1 MNWLYETD
9 GDNTSRFILGTVGKK
24 PLVCFGI
31 NPSTAIPGCLDNT
44 LKSVERIAFHN
55 GFDSWIMLNVYPQ
68 RATNPKDLHKSLN
81 KDLHKLNI
89 VQIEKVLREYTPI
102 IWAAWGTTIEKRS
115 YLWRCLTDIIEVSR
129 KYNCSWISFG
139 KVSKNGHPHHPLFLS
154 RLVTPD
160 EFLVKSYIER
170 KLLK

>member
-1 MNWLYETD
+1 MKIKYTIFFYHKNMLSLEYLKELNQDSTEKNYITD
-9 GDNTSRFILGTVGKK
+9 
-24 PLVCFGI
+24 
-31 NPSTAIPGCLDNT
+31 
-44 LKSVERIAFHN
+44 
-55 GFDSWIMLNVYPQ
+55 W
-68 RATNPKDLHKSLN
+68 N